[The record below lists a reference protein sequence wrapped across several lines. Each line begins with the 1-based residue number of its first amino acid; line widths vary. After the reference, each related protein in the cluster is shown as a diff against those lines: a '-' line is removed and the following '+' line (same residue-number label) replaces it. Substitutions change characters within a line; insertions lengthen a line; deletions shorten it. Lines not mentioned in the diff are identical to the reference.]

1 MNIYAILAIVA
12 VFAVV
17 ACVHKYGAGDYL
29 SKLYIEYTGSKIIF
43 VPDTEGNVV
52 AFVALLCEALYVEGF
67 DKDMYQNTSKA
78 NLFHF
83 WMKHKNK
90 LRVKSG
96 YAIIGGGDTID
107 KHFSNIYPEFV
118 MYNLYEFW
126 VALKENNPNKV
137 FLISGNRDSN
147 KTRIVPLMRKFHSE
161 ANGKK
166 EFSITPD
173 FAKSFNGCADESLKN
188 GLLTM
193 MDKGELINEIKFIC
207 LILDKTMGINS
218 TDFLLHIRKQVSLRV
233 KREEHTV
240 TDKEVVA
247 QFIANFSVG
256 SAWHKYMKYS
266 SIYHIIG
273 GNLFSHCVPVPYKSD
288 GTQCFD
294 LKKVCGDL
302 NTFYTSFVG
311 QISVDGADWSK
322 WDTYW
327 LPNKKSWATTQ
338 PDDVNFKSTEY
349 RAWLSAL
356 KQYGIKNLVSGHL
369 PVGATPSIQ
378 CLKEFGIT
386 IFRLD
391 MHTQMT
397 AINVRT
403 GMPTTENICHFK
415 FSPNGAWTC
424 DGTVFGTNYTSSGTD
439 PNLEL
444 YGEEVTMNGEKWVVR
459 NICNG
464 LVHLH
469 YFRFTPASNGVPPK
483 WETKYEFLSVNHPTF
498 NGIKIN
504 LEVSSAT
511 VSKKNSNGSKS
522 ERKSKSPSKRY

>member
-1 MNIYAILAIVA
+1 MNIYAILAFVA
-12 VFAVV
+12 FFAGV
-17 ACVHKYGAGDYL
+17 AWVYKYGAGDYL
-29 SKLYIEYTGSKIIF
+29 SKLYIVYRGSKIIF

-52 AFVALLCEALYVEGF
+52 ALVALLHEAIYVKGI
-67 DKDMYQNTSKA
+67 DKDMYQNMSEA
-78 NLFHF
+78 NLFQF

-90 LRVKSG
+90 LRVQSG
-96 YAIIGGGDTID
+96 YAITSGGDTID
-107 KHFSNIYPEFV
+107 KDSKNAHPEFV

-147 KTRIVPLMRKFHSE
+147 KTRIVPLMRKFY
-161 ANGKK
+161 AKADGKK
-166 EFSITPD
+166 EFAITQEFSD
-173 FAKSFNGCADESLKN
+173 SFNGCADDSLKKC
-188 GLLTM
+188 LLAM
-193 MDKGELINEIKFIC
+193 MDKREPINEIKFIC

-233 KREEHTV
+233 KREAHTI

-247 QFIANFSVG
+247 QFIANFSVN

-294 LKKVCGDL
+294 LNKVCRDL
-302 NTFYTSFVG
+302 NTFYTSFVR

-322 WDTYW
+322 WDAYW
-327 LPNKKSWATTQ
+327 LRNKKSWATTQ
-338 PDDVNFKSTEY
+338 PEDVDFKSTEY
-349 RAWLSAL
+349 RDWLSAL
-356 KQYGIKNLVSGHL
+356 KEYGIKNLVSGHL
-369 PVGATPSIQ
+369 PVGATPSIE

-397 AINVRT
+397 AINVLDGKT
-403 GMPTTENICHFK
+403 TTENICHFK

-424 DGTVFGTNYTSSGTD
+424 DGTVFGTNYTSSNKDPYLKYYGTD
-439 PNLEL
+439 VLIND
-444 YGEEVTMNGEKWVVR
+444 TKWVVR
-459 NICNG
+459 NMNSAYS
-464 LVHLH
+464 HLH
-469 YFRFTPASNGVPPK
+469 YFVFTPASNGVPPK
-483 WETKYEFLSVNHPTF
+483 WETKYTKYSTYELLQILN
-498 NGIKIN
+498 
-504 LEVSSAT
+504 
-511 VSKKNSNGSKS
+511 KN
-522 ERKSKSPSKRY
+522 RKSSNSPSRRNTNPRK